1 MFNAFLLFSLLFLTW
16 IILSGI
22 FNFFYIVLGV
32 GSCLVSVYI
41 YMEMSKNEKKIKGVF
56 GITLRLVKYFFWLVV
71 EIVKSS
77 LEVSNKMWQLEPEIS
92 PELSWISTNMKGDDI
107 GITLLGTS
115 ITLTP
120 GTVTTGVRSDGMV
133 QVHALTK
140 DGMESLR
147 QGKMRD
153 KVSKVVNFKVEG

>member
-1 MFNAFLLFSLLFLTW
+1 
-16 IILSGI
+16 
-22 FNFFYIVLGV
+22 
-32 GSCLVSVYI
+32 
-41 YMEMSKNEKKIKGVF
+41 MEMSKNEKKIKGVF